1 MSLLAITSLALTAY
15 TAYFLPLKQSVLPSN
30 LDDGPMRFLPALN
43 GILAG
48 VVFLDGILRHS
59 QGSEMVWIAAVPAIL
74 WTAIWIARSWANSID
89 LEGLEKLRYNV
100 NQFPPAHHLT
110 RSSTKAHRTRIH
122 RKTLDSM

>member
-30 LDDGPMRFLPALN
+30 LDDGPMRFLPVLN

-59 QGSEMVWIAAVPAIL
+59 QGSEMVWIGAVPAIL

-100 NQFPPAHHLT
+100 NQFSPAPP
-110 RSSTKAHRTRIH
+110 SNNI
-122 RKTLDSM
+122 